1 MKAFGA
7 VRGSVVAA
15 AAVGVLALSACG
27 TANTAAVVNGQRITE
42 RDAQD
47 AVTQIHEAQ
56 PSSTL
61 DTPNAVASLVMA
73 IFINRVADAAGKG
86 LSDSAARA
94 AVTEIPDPTP
104 ATLELVKASLS
115 WNQLTNAEQTQA
127 VDAAAKSHIV
137 LNPRYGTF
145 DGKSSQLFGKSA
157 PNWIKAQ
164 PAAAGG

>member
-7 VRGSVVAA
+7 VRGSIVAV

-27 TANTAAVVNGQRITE
+27 TANTAAVVDGQRISE
-42 RDAQD
+42 RDAQE
-47 AVTQIHEAQ
+47 AVTQIRQAQ

-94 AVTEIPDPTP
+94 AVVQIQDPTP

-127 VDAAAKSHIV
+127 VDSAAKADIV

-145 DGKSSQLFGKSA
+145 NGKSAQLFGKST
-157 PNWIKAQ
+157 PNWIKPQ